1 LSLSF
6 RSPFLLFLILL
17 ISCDRS
23 DQDKF
28 RFARGYF
35 DEPPAARVDV
45 VEGYRINPATGDSI
59 LPLIT
64 PTGEPAR
71 TGKPIPAAAFV
82 LNRDSLEEP
91 REIPLRGVEVVPVN
105 LPVHPVAES
114 LTTFPVS
121 FAGFDQLPERGPYN
135 FPDVII
141 NSIGDTVLTGKPIRM
156 AGEERSFAPGQPVFA
171 LPPGMKDNA
180 TRDIKYLDV
189 YHGLYSSQ
197 VISMMEDR
205 FGRIWFGTGGG
216 GVSVYDGQSF
226 TNLTREEGLCESMI
240 LSMIEDSRG
249 NIWLGSNG
257 EGLIMFDGRTF
268 THYREENGLIS
279 NTIQDIH
286 EDRQGN
292 IWFTQGGGI
301 CRFSG
306 ENMIHYSRKEG
317 LFSRGIEA
325 IMEDDQGNIWLGTQ
339 EGIIL
344 YDGQEFRRLEGL
356 PRFSVKAILEG
367 RDGSI
372 WFGTYGRGLLH
383 MQGEE
388 LTFLGTNEG
397 LSNDQVE
404 SIVEDAGGNLW
415 IGTAGGGVS
424 MFDGKAFTYLTS
436 DNGLSGQWIVP
447 ILEDGSGNL
456 WFGSMGGGVSIYN
469 RNSFR
474 HFTENEG
481 LSIRAIFS
489 MLEDHQGNLWF
500 GTLFGGV
507 NRYDGDSFT
516 RFTVRSGLNDPTVES
531 ILEDREGN
539 IWFGLGDRGVSKY
552 DGRTFTNFGR
562 RVGFT
567 NSPVGAMV
575 EDGEGRLWFATLGG
589 GLISYDGEAFSHF
602 TDDGGLINNFVE
614 TVIRDREGNLWL
626 GSLGGGVCRFDGS
639 TFTHY
644 TQKEG
649 LSSNYVG
656 CLFEDSRGML
666 WIGTMD
672 RGAMMLEEDTI
683 TYFTERQ
690 GISDNY
696 IQSIME
702 DRLGNIWLSTDKGLN
717 VLRFDQGNQSFQIRT
732 YGLQE
737 GLKGINF
744 FQNSVLLDSHNRMW
758 WGNSKSLTMLNMN
771 TFNLDDPPPSIEIDR
786 VDLNRRM
793 TDYRIRDRSAGDI
806 RYDSVVPFFNVPVN
820 LQLPYSENH
829 LTFHFLGIDWSAPQK
844 IRFSCM
850 VEGVDKE
857 WSLPRI
863 QPFAEYR
870 NLPYGTHVFK
880 VRAKGTS
887 GEWSDP
893 VAFTF
898 TVLRPWWNT
907 WLARIGFLLA
917 AVLMITLLFRWRTSL
932 LKRRQRELEK
942 IVHDR
947 TEEISEMVEELKQ
960 QNVSLA
966 SQRDEIQAQKDQIQH
981 QNQAITDSIEYAK
994 RIQTATLPP
1003 DEVLKYL
1010 LPKHFILYKPLNIV
1024 SGDFYWLAQKRGKL
1038 ILAVADCTGHG
1049 VPGAFMSMLGSALL
1063 NEVVS
1068 TIGELKPDLILNELR
1083 DQVIRA
1089 LRQTGES
1096 DEARDG
1102 MDIALCV
1109 IDLEGMNLQFAGAHH
1124 PLYHVRAGKLTDIKS
1139 DPMPI
1144 GISSEAGKS
1153 FTSHEVDLVKNDT
1166 IYLFSDGYADQ
1177 LGGERRRRFMTSRFK
1192 NLLLQIQDQIMYD
1205 QKRVLE
1211 ARLKEWMD
1219 QTPASGKRVEQI
1231 DDILVVGIRF

>member
-1 LSLSF
+1 MN
-6 RSPFLLFLILL
+6 
-17 ISCDRS
+17 
-23 DQDKF
+23 
-28 RFARGYF
+28 A
-35 DEPPAARVDV
+35 E
-45 VEGYRINPATGDSI
+45 EGYRINPATGESI
-59 LPLIT
+59 IPLIT
-64 PTGEPAR
+64 STGEPAR
-71 TGKPIPAAAFV
+71 SGVPIPAEAFV
-82 LNRDSLEEP
+82 LDQDSLDKP
-91 REIPLRGVEVVPVN
+91 REIPVRGVEVIPIN
-105 LPVHPVAES
+105 QPVHPVPEN
-114 LTTFPVS
+114 LTTFPVAYS
-121 FAGFDQLPERGPYN
+121 DQDQVPERGPFN
-135 FPDVII
+135 FPDVLT
-141 NSIGDTVLTGKPIRM
+141 NSIGDTVLSGQPVRM
-156 AGEERSFAPGQPVFA
+156 TGEEVPFAPRQPVFA

-180 TRDIKYLDV
+180 TWDIKYLDV

-197 VISMMEDR
+197 VVSMLEDR

-268 THYREENGLIS
+268 IHYTENDGLIS

-306 ENMIHYSRKEG
+306 ENIIHYSRMQG
-317 LFSRGIEA
+317 LFSRGIQT
-325 IMEDDQGNIWLGTQ
+325 IMEDGQGNLWLGTQ
-339 EGIIL
+339 EGIIM
-344 YDGQEFRRLEGL
+344 YDGEEFRRLEGL
-356 PRFSVKAILEG
+356 PRFSVRAILED
-367 RDGSI
+367 RNGSI
-372 WFGTYGRGLLH
+372 WFGTYGRGLIH
-383 MQGEE
+383 KEGER
-388 LTFLGTNEG
+388 LTLLGTDEG

-404 SIVEDAGGNLW
+404 SIVQDDQGNLW

-424 MFDGKAFTYLTS
+424 MFDGKAFTYFT
-436 DNGLSGQWIVP
+436 DENGLSGQWIVP
-447 ILEDGSGNL
+447 ILEDSSGNL
-456 WFGSMGGGVSIYN
+456 WFGSMGGGVSIYI

-507 NRYDGDSFT
+507 NMFDGNSFT

-531 ILEDREGN
+531 ILEDRQGN
-539 IWFGLGDRGVSKY
+539 LWFGLGDRGVSKY
-552 DGRTFTNFGR
+552 NGRTFTNFGR

-567 NSPVGAMV
+567 NAPVGSML
-575 EDGEGRLWFATLGG
+575 EDGKGRIWFGTLGG
-589 GLISYDGEAFSHF
+589 GLISYDGMAFSHY
-602 TDDGGLINNFVE
+602 TSDGGLINNFVE
-614 TVIRDREGNLWL
+614 TVIKDREGNIWL
-626 GSLGGGVCRFDGS
+626 GSLGGGLCRFDGN
-639 TFTHY
+639 TFTHF
-644 TQKEG
+644 TEKEG
-649 LSSNYVG
+649 LSSNHVG

-672 RGAMMLEEDTI
+672 QGVMMWDGDSI
-683 TYFTERQ
+683 TYITERQ

-696 IQSIME
+696 IQSIIE
-702 DRLGNIWLSTDKGLN
+702 DEHGNIWLSTDKGLN
-717 VLRFDQGNQSFQIRT
+717 VIRFGQGDQSVQIRT
-732 YGLQE
+732 FGLQE

-744 FQNSVLLDSHNRMW
+744 FQNSVLLDSRNRMW
-758 WGNSKSLTMLNMN
+758 WGNSKSLSMLNMS
-771 TFNLDDPPPSIEIDR
+771 TFNLDNPPPSLQIDR

-793 TDYRIRDRSAGDI
+793 TDYRRRGRSPADI
-806 RYDSVVPFFNVPVN
+806 RFDSVVPYFNVPVN

-844 IRFSCM
+844 IRYSCKL
-850 VEGVDKE
+850 EGVDRE

-870 NLPYGTHVFK
+870 NLPYGTHIFK
-880 VRAKGTS
+880 VRAIGTS
-887 GEWSDP
+887 REWSEP
-893 VAFTF
+893 VSFTF
-898 TVLRPWWNT
+898 TVLRPWWKT
-907 WLARIGFLLA
+907 WLARIGALCA
-917 AVLMITLLFRWRTSL
+917 AVLLVTLLFRWRTSV

-966 SQRDEIQAQKDQIQH
+966 SQRDEIQTQKDQIQH

-1068 TIGELKPDLILNELR
+1068 TIGEMNPNLILNELR

-1102 MDIALCV
+1102 MDIGLCI
-1109 IDLEGMNLQFAGAHH
+1109 IDTDQMNLQFAGAHH
-1124 PLYHVRAGKLTDIKS
+1124 PLYHVRAGKLTEIKS

-1153 FTSHEVDLVKNDT
+1153 FTNHEIGLVKDDT
-1166 IYLFSDGYADQ
+1166 IYLFSDGYVDQ
-1177 LGGERRRRFMTSRFK
+1177 LGGARRRRFMTSRFK
-1192 NLLLQIQDQIMYD
+1192 ELLVEIQDQIMYE

-1211 ARLKEWMD
+1211 TRLKEWME
-1219 QTPASGKRVEQI
+1219 QTPASGKPVEQI